1 MLGTLVIHV
10 LMKKKGQMW
19 VKSWLTTLTLPA
31 ICIDQQS
38 CEMTGSTTSWKNIM
52 KSCCDHRI
60 CDHNN
65 QMEGRSNKFTQLSRN
80 ISWKNL
86 DQNISG
92 DNDWVLRIFN
102 LLCLCLHFLL
112 LQVLLCDLC
121 NSQWHM
127 SCLKIPLTHV
137 PEGQWQC
144 PDCSPDLCDGPGRT
158 KLLTERYLKSFNP
171 WGNGFLKF

>member
-1 MLGTLVIHV
+1 MR
-10 LMKKKGQMW
+10 
-19 VKSWLTTLTLPA
+19 
-31 ICIDQQS
+31 
-38 CEMTGSTTSWKNIM
+38 
-52 KSCCDHRI
+52 SCCDHRI
-60 CDHNN
+60 CDHSN
-65 QMEGRSNKFTQLSRN
+65 QIEGRSNKFTQLSRN
-80 ISWKNL
+80 ISWKSL

-92 DNDWVLRIFN
+92 DNDWVLRIFH

-158 KLLTERYLKSFNP
+158 KLLTERYVESFNP
-171 WGNGFLKF
+171 WGNGFYFILSASELSIQLRSRIEGSAARWIYYKVAAEWTETLLSWVLL